1 MSDNDSDN
9 TKKPNKS
16 DQAERRKAVRR
27 VLVGG
32 GIITAGSQLPSK
44 WTKPVVETVLMAAHA
59 GTSPV
64 GAPTAAP
71 SSVSS
76 APSAPPTT
84 SPSAAP
90 SSFLG

>member
-1 MSDNDSDN
+1 MSENDSDN
-9 TKKPNKS
+9 TEKPNKS
-16 DQAERRKAVRR
+16 DQAERRKTVRR
-27 VLVGG
+27 MLVGG

-64 GAPTAAP
+64 GAPTMAP
-71 SSVSS
+71 ASS
-76 APSAPPTT
+76 PPTV

-90 SSFLG
+90 SLANSTAPT